1 MDCGYVHNFVNTLCS
16 CKELAICTVRIGKVI
31 STTSKST
38 SSSSSVFFAISF
50 GEPKNHAGD
59 DGTPPTYVIGGLA
72 FGVNFNEQSNRTPR
86 CSWEASAAGLPWL

>member
-1 MDCGYVHNFVNTLCS
+1 MHNFVNTLLCS

-38 SSSSSVFFAISF
+38 SSSSSSVFFAISF

-59 DGTPPTYVIGGLA
+59 DGTLPTYVIGGLA
-72 FGVNFNEQSNRTPR
+72 FGVNFNEQSYCNRTPR
-86 CSWEASAAGLPWL
+86 CSREVSAAGLPWL